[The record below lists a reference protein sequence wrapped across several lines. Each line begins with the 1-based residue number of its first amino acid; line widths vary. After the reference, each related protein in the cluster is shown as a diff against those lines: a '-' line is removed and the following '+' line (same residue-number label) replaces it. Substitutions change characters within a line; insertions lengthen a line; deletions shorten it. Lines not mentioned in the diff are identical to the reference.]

1 MILKIAANKG
11 KDEDI
16 RTSFGYKPITVKNID
31 QKVPTATFQKT
42 EQTLLHGRFQGPS
55 VAAVYHT
62 GVVSGG

>member
-11 KDEDI
+11 KDEDK
-16 RTSFGYKPITVKNID
+16 TSFGYKPFTFKNID

-42 EQTLLHGRFQGPS
+42 KQTLLHGGFQGPS

-62 GVVSGG
+62 GVVIGG